1 MKIDS
6 TIGLPSLNKVVTY
19 LPAGVVAKHE
29 QNMLYN
35 ATSTSELR
43 MHICQWGTCL
53 VHSNIMP
60 GLRNLYLLTTG
71 VDLYS

>member
-1 MKIDS
+1 MSRLICEYRRTS
-6 TIGLPSLNKVVTY
+6 PTG
-19 LPAGVVAKHE
+19 GVAKHE

-35 ATSTSELR
+35 AISTKELC
-43 MHICQWGTCL
+43 MHISQWGTCL

-71 VDLYS
+71 NDLYS